1 MEINSLNKL
10 DQLEF
15 QIRQQISQFKLGDV
29 LYSLYN
35 IQHQLH
41 LFISAKVALFAIR
54 FSSPSLVTQGVK
66 LVKIDKIINLVTA
79 YSLADPITFDQQLKD
94 DFIEAN
100 PVFLILR
107 IVSSQFPINVSR
119 FSQFANPI
127 FLYYDIPKKLK
138 GQKGIPN
145 FDIEKEFENINGVS
159 VAEFINLGFV
169 LSAFASNQFTFSFD
183 FLKKTRSKGINLPND
198 EAIFKAINE
207 LAGDKYKINNLYDER
222 KNSDRRFRM
231 YDFNPLRIYPLIFPC
246 KGSGFSKNKNEF
258 MCAPV
263 PALIDER
270 VSIGI
275 FHQMFGIFR
284 EKFSNY
290 FGYVLEEYL
299 RIILENCVNS
309 KSIIDIR
316 NLSLGNNIKTPDYA
330 IIDGSVAIIL
340 ECKATRFTLPAQNIA
355 SEQAVNE
362 SLKQVKKGLLQLD
375 NFIKAC
381 QSKLQNLEQF
391 HNCSTFKPVLVTLEE
406 MYLINS
412 GFFKDHVNDLLK
424 NDGILNLNWQILSI
438 GEIERLQPHLLE
450 GIYLSQVLQDLEQK
464 TFNDVLEDLTA
475 KTQKTYKDS
484 FLYPKQEEL
493 YQRLGI
499 PD

>member
-15 QIRQQISQFKLGDV
+15 QICQQISQFKLGDV

-35 IQHQLH
+35 MQYQLH
-41 LFISAKVALFAIR
+41 PFISAKVALFAIR
-54 FSSPSLVTQGVK
+54 FSSPSLVTQVAK
-66 LVKIDKIINLVTA
+66 IVKIDKIINLVTA
-79 YSLADPITFDQQLKD
+79 YSLANPITFDQELKD

-100 PVFLILR
+100 PGFLILR
-107 IVSSQFPINVSR
+107 TVYSQFPFNVSR
-119 FSQFANPI
+119 FSQFSKPI

-145 FDIEKEFENINGVS
+145 FDIEKEFESINGLS
-159 VAEFINLGFV
+159 VTEFIDIGAV

-183 FLKKTRSKGINLPND
+183 YLKKIRSKGINLPND
-198 EAIFKAINE
+198 EAIFKAINQ
-207 LAGDKYKINNLYDER
+207 LAGDKYKINNLYNER

-231 YDFNPLRIYPLIFPC
+231 YDFNPLRTYPLIFPC

-270 VSIGI
+270 VCIGI
-275 FHQMFGIFR
+275 FHQMFGIFNT
-284 EKFSNY
+284 KFSNY

-299 RIILENCVNS
+299 RIILENCVSS

-362 SLKQVKKGLLQLD
+362 SLKQVKKGLIQLD
-375 NFIKAC
+375 NFVKAC
-381 QSKLQNLEQF
+381 QSKAQNLEQF
-391 HNCSTFKPVLVTLEE
+391 HGCRTFKPVLVTLEE

-412 GFFKDHVNDLLK
+412 EPFKNHVNNLLQ
-424 NDGILNLNWQILSI
+424 NEGIFNLNWHILSI
-438 GEIERLQPHLLE
+438 DEIERLQPHLAE
-450 GIYLSQVLQDLEQK
+450 GIRLSQVLQNLEQK
-464 TFNDVLEDLTA
+464 TFNDVLEDLA
-475 KTQKTYKDS
+475 AQTQKTYKDS

-493 YQRLGI
+493 HQRLGI
-499 PD
+499 PE